1 MGDEEE
7 DGMELDEDDASD
19 TEDKI
24 SGSEEE
30 EEEEE
35 EGEWRGPDSSSEGD
49 IEASARVFCT

>member
-24 SGSEEE
+24 SVSG

-35 EGEWRGPDSSSEGD
+35 EGEWGGPDSSSEGD
-49 IEASARVFCT
+49 DIEASTRVFCT